1 MVASLI
7 GAVIGGATSLL
18 AGRKQARAAS
28 SAAALQQRQFQ
39 QTRADMAPWREAG
52 ANALAELAAL
62 YGLSGEDARQ
72 AALSRFRTSPGFGFR
87 LAEGQRALDRSA
99 AARGMLLSGNQLRA
113 LAEYGQSLAAKDYG
127 GYANRLAALAGIG
140 QSATEGTARLGADAA
155 AAQGRFGLAAGDAR
169 AGGIS
174 GAGNAIAAMLRDERF
189 RNLFA

>member
-87 LAEGQRALDRSA
+87 LAEGRRALDV
-99 AARGMLLSGNQLRA
+99 MQLPVRQQNRP
-113 LAEYGQSLAAKDYG
+113 GQPG
-127 GYANRLAALAGIG
+127 
-140 QSATEGTARLGADAA
+140 ARL
-155 AAQGRFGLAAGDAR
+155 FGQRL
-169 AGGIS
+169 
-174 GAGNAIAAMLRDERF
+174 
-189 RNLFA
+189 